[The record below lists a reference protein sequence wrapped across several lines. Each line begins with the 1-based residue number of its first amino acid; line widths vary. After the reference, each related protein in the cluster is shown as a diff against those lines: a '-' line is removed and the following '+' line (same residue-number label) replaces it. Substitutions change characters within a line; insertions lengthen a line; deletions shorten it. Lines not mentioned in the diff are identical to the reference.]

1 MAGIELTD
9 VTRRFGD
16 KVAIDSVTLNI
27 PDKEFLVL
35 LGPSGCGKSTLL
47 RMIAGLESLTDGTIQ
62 MDGRR
67 VDRLEPK
74 DRNLAFVFQSY
85 ALYPHMS
92 VEKNIVFPLIMA
104 HHRWWFHV
112 PVLGWLAKRRLA
124 HRPDI
129 RDTVQDIA
137 RVLEL
142 TELRRKLPSTLS
154 GGQRQR
160 VAVARAMVRRP
171 AAFLM
176 DEPLSNLDAQL
187 RTHMRAEIVKL
198 HERVDT
204 TFVYVTHDQTEA
216 MTMGTRIVVMRNGVV
231 QQHDEPRTIF
241 ERPSN
246 VFVARFI
253 GNPPMN
259 LMRVDVVSSE
269 QIKIGDELLAIPPA
283 VGAIV
288 SEHQLVGR
296 EVLLGVR
303 PEALALGAGVDG
315 GTVANVSSVEHLGS
329 ETLVHI
335 QFEGLNDDV
344 GIFTAEGEAAALNI
358 YARVPGYHEFAVG
371 SKVGVRFN
379 FDIACLFD
387 PDTELRFVGTSEH
400 TFPSERTAETIAV
413 AAP

>member
-1 MAGIELTD
+1 MAAIELMD

-16 KVAIDSVTLNI
+16 KVAIDSVTLTI

-47 RMIAGLESLTDGTIQ
+47 RMIAGLETLSDGTIR

-74 DRNLAFVFQSY
+74 DRDLAFVFQSY

-92 VEKNIVFPLIMA
+92 VEKNIAFPLIMA

-112 PVLGWLAKRRLA
+112 PVLGWVAKRRLA
-124 HRPDI
+124 RRPDI
-129 RDTVQDIA
+129 RGTVHEIA
-137 RVLEL
+137 RILEL
-142 TELRRKLPSTLS
+142 TELMRKLPSTLS

-187 RTHMRAEIVKL
+187 RTHMRSEIVKL

-231 QQHDEPRTIF
+231 QQYDEPRVVF

-259 LMRVDVVSSE
+259 ILRAQVVSESRIRVGE
-269 QIKIGDELLAIPPA
+269 GLLTIPSTLR
-283 VGAIV
+283 GIV
-288 SEHQLVGR
+288 SQHQLEAR

-303 PEALALGAGVDG
+303 PEALTLGAADNGD
-315 GTVANVSSVEHLGS
+315 TVATVSSVEHLGS
-329 ETLVHI
+329 ETLVHV
-335 QFEGLNDDV
+335 QFEGLDDST
-344 GIFTAEGEAAALNI
+344 GIAVAEGAAAALNI
-358 YARVPGYHEFAVG
+358 YARVPGYHGFEVG
-371 SKVGVRFN
+371 AKVGVT
-379 FDIACLFD
+379 FDFATACFFD
-387 PDTELRFVGTSEH
+387 PLTEDRFIGVEEEAISPEPTSDPIGV
-400 TFPSERTAETIAV
+400 TR
-413 AAP
+413 